1 ILEWLIGALGTLLL
15 LFPRLLPG
23 VTGLEIPVRAVDG
36 LAIGMF
42 VAVYLLQKYRIKKDP
57 TLTLPL
63 EERRRLKKESQAQ
76 ASG

>member
-1 ILEWLIGALGTLLL
+1 M
-15 LFPRLLPG
+15 
-23 VTGLEIPVRAVDG
+23 TGLEIPVRAVDG